1 MYKDWSVYGN
11 PIMVDWRSR
20 GYFAYPEHAPQA
32 SGAAGNLLPQAA
44 HWPQW
49 LEALHR
55 ARAGDFSPIP
65 QLLDIIPSDTHP
77 VTRRLS
83 AELLGDAGPDSC
95 IDGAADR
102 TAQGLDD
109 DFEVTLSWCRVLMRR
124 AKLADIAFVLDAFER
139 VADIQDAGIIPILIS
154 DCLDS
159 NSELSDPDEFDSL
172 QGYKESVQRRCHE
185 LAEQLGTDQALVVYG
200 GPFGVVRLAELI
212 LVRLREPDFPEDL
225 RRRFETATGI
235 DCSSFYLDRQFQPL
249 RAAALIEAFLED
261 PGITRFRDGERYFFG
276 HLIPR

>member
-1 MYKDWSVYGN
+1 VYKDWSVYGN
-11 PIMVDWRSR
+11 PTMVDWRSR
-20 GYFAYPEHAPQA
+20 GYFAYLEEAPQA
-32 SGAAGNLLPQAA
+32 SATGGNLLPQAA
-44 HWPQW
+44 HWLQW
-49 LEALHR
+49 LEALHH
-55 ARAGDFSPIP
+55 ARSGDFSLIP
-65 QLLDIIPSDTHP
+65 RLLEIIPSDTHP
-77 VTRRLS
+77 VTRRLC
-83 AELLGDAGPDSC
+83 AELVGDAGPDSC
-95 IDGAADR
+95 IDAVADR
-102 TAQGLDD
+102 TAKGMDD
-109 DFEVTLSWCRVLMRR
+109 DFEVTLSWCRVLTRR
-124 AKLADIAFVLDAFER
+124 AKLADIPVVLDAFER

-159 NSELSDPDEFDSL
+159 DSELSDPDEFDSL

-225 RRRFETATGI
+225 RRRFEVATGI
-235 DCSSFYLDRQFQPL
+235 DCASFHLDRQFQPL

-261 PGITRFRDGERYFFG
+261 PGVSRYRDGERYFFG